1 MKNKLLAIVGTNS
14 DNSTNRKLLQ
24 FMQLHFEDKAEIE
37 LVEIKD
43 LPVFVKDQDKLLPDI
58 VKTLSDR
65 VEAADG
71 VIISTPEYDHAAPA
85 ALMNAL
91 SWLSFKTHP
100 LVDKAVMVVGASYGT
115 LGSSR
120 AQMHVRQMLDSPEIK
135 ARLMPSSEYLL
146 DNSLQAFDE
155 QGRLISGE
163 KIQLLEGLFGDFMV
177 FIDITKQLTNAHEDN
192 VQQASEYTWEDK

>member
-1 MKNKLLAIVGTNS
+1 MNKLLAIVGTNS

-24 FMQLHFEDKAEIE
+24 FMQKHFENKAEIE

-43 LPVFVKDQDKLLPDI
+43 LPVFVKDEDVELPAI
-58 VKTLSDR
+58 VQELSDR
-65 VEAADG
+65 VDKADG
-71 VIISTPEYDHAAPA
+71 VIISTPEYDHSVPA

-100 LVDKAVMVVGASYGT
+100 FVDKAVMVVGASYGT

-120 AQMHVRQMLDSPEIK
+120 AQMHARQILDSPELK
-135 ARLMPSSEYLL
+135 ARLMPSSEFLL

-155 QGRLISGE
+155 NGQLISAE
-163 KIQLLEGLFGDFMV
+163 KIQLLEGLFNDFLTFV
-177 FIDITKQLTNAHEDN
+177 GITKQLTSAHKEN
-192 VQQASEYTWEDK
+192 VQQADDYSWEDN

>member
-1 MKNKLLAIVGTNS
+1 MKNKLLAILGTNS

-43 LPVFVKDQDKLLPDI
+43 LPVFVKDQEKPLPDI

-91 SWLSFKTHP
+91 SWLSFKSIP
-100 LVDKAVMVVGASYGT
+100 
-115 LGSSR
+115 
-120 AQMHVRQMLDSPEIK
+120 
-135 ARLMPSSEYLL
+135 
-146 DNSLQAFDE
+146 
-155 QGRLISGE
+155 
-163 KIQLLEGLFGDFMV
+163 
-177 FIDITKQLTNAHEDN
+177 
-192 VQQASEYTWEDK
+192 

>member
-1 MKNKLLAIVGTNS
+1 
-14 DNSTNRKLLQ
+14 
-24 FMQLHFEDKAEIE
+24 
-37 LVEIKD
+37 
-43 LPVFVKDQDKLLPDI
+43 
-58 VKTLSDR
+58 
-65 VEAADG
+65 
-71 VIISTPEYDHAAPA
+71 
-85 ALMNAL
+85 
-91 SWLSFKTHP
+91 
-100 LVDKAVMVVGASYGT
+100 MVVGASYGT